1 MRSIAVAFVAAFL
14 FAAPTMAQPCETPA
28 DVMGQVLAVIPNA
41 YIAEEFEGAPAQGV
55 LRGYNEAPPPS
66 DWRAERIIVMHAP
79 NFAHVLLIAYT
90 GNCVVFKD
98 QVPLPAFLSWVGR
111 GA

>member
-1 MRSIAVAFVAAFL
+1 MKALILAASLL
-14 FAAPTMAQPCETPA
+14 FAGAANAQTCETPA
-28 DVMGQVLAVIPNA
+28 DVKAQVNAVIPSA
-41 YIAEEFEGAPAQGV
+41 YVLEEFSGAPAQGV

-66 DWRAERIIVMHAP
+66 DWKAERIIVMHAP
-79 NFAHVLLIAYT
+79 GYAHVLLIAYT

-98 QVPLPAFLSWVGR
+98 QVPLAAFMSWVGR

>member
-1 MRSIAVAFVAAFL
+1 MKALI
-14 FAAPTMAQPCETPA
+14 FAASLLIAGAANAQTCETPA
-28 DVMGQVLAVIPNA
+28 DVMKQVLAVVPNA
-41 YIAEEFEGAPAQGV
+41 AVVDAYEGAPAQV
-55 LRGYNEAPPPS
+55 ILRGYNEAPPPS
-66 DWRAERIIVMHAP
+66 DWKAEKIIVMHAP
-79 NFAHVLLIAYT
+79 GFSHVLLIAFT